1 MTTYFV
7 SAGTGNDSNAGT
19 SVGAALASL
28 QAAEQLVH
36 PGDTVEVMNGTYT
49 GPYYG
54 DVLDVTT
61 SGTASQP
68 ITFEAAPGQHPIID
82 SSGSWNAIDIQAS
95 YITVQG
101 FTVVGDAANYTLAQA
116 QAQELNPGDS
126 NLNGNGIVTSTAT
139 DGSAPNH
146 IIIQNNIVY
155 NEPGGGIVANGSDY
169 IQILDNVVHNTSNWS
184 LYDTSGIGIYASVN
198 SDTKPGVHSIISG
211 NTSYANVNMIPDLYT
226 NSITDGEG
234 ISLDTNT
241 NYVGVIEVEGNL
253 TYGNSGP
260 GIEDFKTDNA
270 VITGNTAYGNLLNP
284 ADAGDP
290 QIFVNQSTGS
300 QVYNN
305 ITVAPGSSTTGPSP
319 VTLTINALGAVAA
332 PQGSTVLMPGIQ
344 ISDTSPNPGNMTLT
358 LTDTADGIVAHG
370 QKYSAIAGLS
380 GSGTLA
386 QLNAGLALLEV
397 NASRNDTLT
406 LTVTDQNGQGDQ
418 VSIPITVSQPASD
431 IKFIY
436 NSAANQT
443 APAPSAAPV
452 AYEAMNNGTGTLNVT
467 DFRFGTDSLTLQ
479 SNLTVVSQTM
489 SAGLVDLQLSNHAT
503 ILLHHT

>member
-1 MTTYFV
+1 MTTFYV

-28 QAAEQLVH
+28 QAAEQLVR

-54 DVLDVTT
+54 DVLDITT
-61 SGTASQP
+61 SGTASKP

-82 SSGSWNAIDIQAS
+82 SSGTWNAIDIQAS
-95 YITVQG
+95 YINVQG
-101 FTVVGDAANYTLAQA
+101 FTVEGDAAKYTLAQA
-116 QAQELNPGDS
+116 QAQELNPG
-126 NLNGNGIVTSTAT
+126 NPVFNGNGIVTRPVTG
-139 DGSAPNH
+139 GSAPNH
-146 IIIQNNIVY
+146 IVIENNTVY

-169 IQILDNVVHNTSNWS
+169 LQILNNVVHNTSNWS

-234 ISLDTNT
+234 IGLDTNT

-260 GIEDFKTDNA
+260 GIEDFKTNNA
-270 VITGNTAYGNLLNP
+270 VITGNTSYGNLLNP
-284 ADAGDP
+284 ADAGDG
-290 QIFVNQSTGS
+290 QIFINQSTGS

-305 ITVAPGSSTTGPSP
+305 VTTGPGSSGGDPPPKLTMGP
-319 VTLTINALGAVAA
+319 AA
-332 PQGSTVLMPGIQ
+332 AIAGPQGWTIAAPGIQ
-344 ISDTSPNPGNMTLT
+344 ISDASPTPGLMTLT
-358 LTDTADGIVAHG
+358 ISDTTDNFVVNG
-370 QKYSAIAGLS
+370 QKYS
-380 GSGTLA
+380 GSVGGQTTGTEA
-386 QLNAGLALLEV
+386 QLNADLALIQLV
-397 NASRNDTLT
+397 ATKNDTLT
-406 LTVTDQNGQGDQ
+406 VTVTDQNGLSDQ
-418 VSIPITVSQPASD
+418 VAIPVTVSKAASD
-431 IKFIY
+431 MKFIY
-436 NSAANQT
+436 NSAANVT

-452 AYEAMNNGTGTLNVT
+452 AYEAWTHGTGTLDVT

-479 SNLTVVSQTM
+479 PKVTVTGETV
-489 SAGLVDLQLSNHAT
+489 SAGLVALQLSNHAQ
-503 ILLHHT
+503 ILLHHS